1 MAGGAERRSVVSAAA
16 EHRDFDRVFRLLDA
30 NGDGVITRREVEAAL
45 EVLGRAI
52 STRDRAGL
60 LELVDGH
67 GRLTRDAFVGWMA
80 QRQDIDVMADLREV
94 FQLIDADGSGK
105 LSVDEFTQIISCLD
119 TLLGADAVAALIR
132 SADRDGDGEIDFDE
146 FIRTQVSTSA
156 LRVSVVALRTL
167 KKTLLQYRQV
177 AESSSVVLVEVD
189 SELGAGRRGQA
200 GGPASLRDA
209 ALQKQSAL
217 MRAENGVLSRDSLR
231 VQTANWAQGA
241 GYRHRHAKYI
251 DKLHRVLGDTRDLV
265 ADALRA
271 GHFPIVLGGDHSTAA
286 GTIAGIKTAFPHRRL
301 GVVWIDAHADIH
313 SPHTTPSGNM
323 HGMPVAIATAT
334 DNLAERINDVD
345 ADTLDLW
352 ARCKALGVA
361 HGANVSLDDL
371 VYVAVRDT
379 EKAEDHLIETHAIMN
394 LTTDTVRALGAEGV
408 ARRCLDRL
416 EGVDLIYVTFD
427 VDSMDATICMGTGTP
442 SPHGIFLEEARLL
455 NETLVRDPRV
465 CCWEI
470 CEINPLLDVV
480 NTTVENSLAVFQ
492 AVVDTVVRRLG
503 TR

>member
-1 MAGGAERRSVVSAAA
+1 M
-16 EHRDFDRVFRLLDA
+16 
-30 NGDGVITRREVEAAL
+30 
-45 EVLGRAI
+45 
-52 STRDRAGL
+52 
-60 LELVDGH
+60 
-67 GRLTRDAFVGWMA
+67 
-80 QRQDIDVMADLREV
+80 
-94 FQLIDADGSGK
+94 
-105 LSVDEFTQIISCLD
+105 
-119 TLLGADAVAALIR
+119 
-132 SADRDGDGEIDFDE
+132 
-146 FIRTQVSTSA
+146 
-156 LRVSVVALRTL
+156 
-167 KKTLLQYRQV
+167 
-177 AESSSVVLVEVD
+177 
-189 SELGAGRRGQA
+189 
-200 GGPASLRDA
+200 
-209 ALQKQSAL
+209 
-217 MRAENGVLSRDSLR
+217 LSRDSLR
-231 VQTANWAQGA
+231 VQTANWAQGG

-271 GHFPIVLGGDHSTAA
+271 GQFPIVLGGGHSTAA

-352 ARCKALGVA
+352 ARCKALGVF

-394 LTTDTVRALGAEGV
+394 LTTDTVRALGAEAV

-416 EGVDLIYVTFD
+416 QGVDLIYVTFD

-455 NETLVRDPRV
+455 NEMLVRDPRV
-465 CCWEI
+465 CCWAPPRYVSLMSGEPSNFNTRAMARWLAKRGRPRAERQLPGPRPTLTELQRSHCWTWVY
-470 CEINPLLDVV
+470 CEKCLHHAPM
-480 NTTVENSLAVFQ
+480 A
-492 AVVDTVVRRLG
+492 LG
-503 TR
+503 C

>member
-1 MAGGAERRSVVSAAA
+1 
-16 EHRDFDRVFRLLDA
+16 
-30 NGDGVITRREVEAAL
+30 
-45 EVLGRAI
+45 
-52 STRDRAGL
+52 
-60 LELVDGH
+60 
-67 GRLTRDAFVGWMA
+67 
-80 QRQDIDVMADLREV
+80 
-94 FQLIDADGSGK
+94 
-105 LSVDEFTQIISCLD
+105 
-119 TLLGADAVAALIR
+119 
-132 SADRDGDGEIDFDE
+132 
-146 FIRTQVSTSA
+146 
-156 LRVSVVALRTL
+156 
-167 KKTLLQYRQV
+167 
-177 AESSSVVLVEVD
+177 
-189 SELGAGRRGQA
+189 
-200 GGPASLRDA
+200 
-209 ALQKQSAL
+209 
-217 MRAENGVLSRDSLR
+217 MRAENGVLSRDGLR

-323 HGMPVAIATAT
+323 HGMPVAMATAT

-352 ARCKALGVA
+352 ARCKALGLA

-379 EKAEDHLIETHAIMN
+379 EKAEDHLIETHTIMN
-394 LTTDTVRALGAEGV
+394 LTTDTVRALGAEAV